1 MSGLKSI
8 IADMAGGYDAYTAG
22 APAPTGTLN
31 LKRAVVVCDGNSLT
45 QGGYGSPVSNY
56 PDIMAFTTLF
66 RNKSMQVVNFGVG
79 GQQTSQMITDA
90 AAQIDILLSDAHENI
105 LVFWE
110 VGNDLFYNQDVTA
123 AINRAKDYL
132 LARKTAGWKTVVLTC
147 PPRDLT
153 ITGSSGAFN
162 TEWNANAL
170 LANEELRD
178 LSSTYMDALCDVA
191 LDSRLSTVNFT
202 YYHTDGIHFISA
214 GNTVVADLVSQ
225 TIQTI

>member
-1 MSGLKSI
+1 MSLLKSI
-8 IADMAGGYDAYTAG
+8 LADGGGYDSYTAG
-22 APAPTGTLN
+22 APPPTGTLN
-31 LKRAVVVCDGNSLT
+31 LNRAVVVCDGNSLT

-56 PDIMAFTTLF
+56 PDILAFTSFF
-66 RNKSMQVVNFGVG
+66 RSKSIQVVNFGVG

-90 AAQIDILLSDAHENI
+90 AAQIDVLLTPAHENI

-110 VGNDLFYNQDVTA
+110 VGNDLFYNNNVTG

-162 TEWNANAL
+162 TEWNAKTL
-170 LANEELRD
+170 EANIELRA

-202 YYHTDGIHFISA
+202 YFHTDGIHLIGA
-214 GNTVVADLVSQ
+214 GNTVVADLVSE
-225 TIQTI
+225 TIQSI